1 MGPSDALASDSPIF
15 VLIGASAVGKS
26 ATAEG
31 LCEAGL
37 TEATPTWT
45 TRQPRPGELDTSY
58 DHHFVSDD
66 EFDRHSGSGG
76 FMEERE
82 LYGARYG
89 IPFLLAPAEGTEPL
103 MVLKPVFIPMFIRHY
118 PGSPDL
124 SYRSFPFHSAGTYA
138 GPRQSRED
146 IDRRMLVHD
155 SETAEGRRLA
165 HAVFNNDGPLD
176 QTILSVA
183 TQIYSDR
190 QAFQSGKIHS
200 AESLADQLKNCQ
212 KTPRITV

>member
-118 PGSPDL
+118 PAARIYLIEAS
-124 SYRSFPFHSAGTYA
+124 RSIVPERMQARG
-138 GPRQSRED
+138 QSRED

-200 AESLADQLKNCQ
+200 AESL
-212 KTPRITV
+212 PIS